1 MDDDRDLE
9 FERDM
14 VERLLCATQGVID
27 AVSADFAAGL
37 VHDLEGRLGRDLAE
51 HGVLAMSEEWMGD
64 TVARIRAG
72 ETVRLPTVDE
82 LP

>member
-1 MDDDRDLE
+1 
-9 FERDM
+9 M

-72 ETVRLPTVDE
+72 ETVRLPTFDE